1 MKLRLTLAHKIVM
14 LITVPVIVQIGFFVW
29 LTNIV
34 TDLEK
39 QREKESEAVD
49 GLVLVNEVLN
59 DVMSI
64 GAGMFMFQAAKD
76 PTFLM
81 EIESNYAR
89 LDTHTEE
96 LKRLAARTT
105 DNSSGVKGFASI
117 IQEVSTAL
125 EGAADF
131 KQEEVWDIESVHISG
146 TIKSLCRRIRVI
158 GERTIEQQAKVRA
171 LTRAKE
177 QKARAELES
186 MLRIMTITNLGL
198 ALAGGLIFA
207 MNVGMRFRQLMY
219 DTMSVSFGR
228 PLGLPMEGDDELAR
242 LDQVVHS
249 LATDL
254 ASTRQQERAMIDNTA
269 EIICSLDE
277 TFRFTEVN
285 PAITSRLGY
294 DPDAVRGSLFQSFV
308 HEQDRRVAYEALNR
322 CKTEGREVEFE
333 ARIQGKDERYRDMEL
348 VGNWSKQDQHVF
360 LILRDVSAR
369 KEAERLKQEVIAM
382 VSHDLRAPLSSLG
395 ITLDLILE
403 GVAGDLNERGQRLV
417 TVGRRSVAS
426 LIAIINDLLDIER
439 FESTGFKLDYEESEP
454 AQLVSDAV
462 NTVLPEAESRKI
474 RLVQECE
481 EVDLTVDKERLQRV
495 LQNLINNAIKFSPD
509 EQEIKITCR
518 TGKNGAGENGDGG
531 KLETGNGNGDGSS
544 NGGDNGTTHSVE
556 VGEAEFRV
564 ADHGPGIPAD
574 KREAVF
580 EKFRQVGTG
589 SEGERKGTGLGLAIC
604 KSIVEAHGGRIGID
618 ENEGGGSVFWFVV
631 PIKPHVD
638 ADLFG

>member
-1 MKLRLTLAHKIVM
+1 MKLRPTLTQTIVL
-14 LITVPVIVQIGFFVW
+14 LITFPMAVQIFFFVM

-34 TDLEK
+34 SDLEEA
-39 QREKESEAVD
+39 RAKESEAVD

-76 PTFLM
+76 PTFLI
-81 EIESNYAR
+81 EIESNYAK
-89 LDTHTEE
+89 LDSHTEE

-105 DNSSGVKGFASI
+105 DQSSGVKGFAAI
-117 IQEVSTAL
+117 IAEVSTTL
-125 EGAADF
+125 EQAADF
-131 KQEEVWDIESVHISG
+131 KQEEVWDIESTHISG
-146 TIKSLCRRIRVI
+146 TIKSLCKRIRVI

-177 QKARAELES
+177 QKSRAELES
-186 MLRIMTITNLGL
+186 LLRIMTITNLGL
-198 ALAGGLIFA
+198 AVGSGIIFS
-207 MNVGMRFRQLMY
+207 MSVGMRFRQLMY
-219 DTMSVSFGR
+219 NTMSVSFGK
-228 PLGLPMEGDDELAR
+228 PLGLPMSGDDELAR

-249 LATDL
+249 LASDL
-254 ASTRQQERAMIDNTA
+254 AATRKQERAMIDNTA

-277 TFRFTEVN
+277 TFRFNEVN
-285 PAITSRLGY
+285 PAVTSRLGY
-294 DPDAVRGSLFQSFV
+294 DQEAVRGSLFQSYV
-308 HEQDRRVAYEALNR
+308 HEEDRRAAYDALTR
-322 CKTEGREVEFE
+322 IKSESKEVEFE
-333 ARIQGKDERYRDMEL
+333 ARLAGSDGRYRDMEM
-348 VGNWSKQDQHVF
+348 VGNWSKADQHVF
-360 LILRDVSAR
+360 LIIRDVTAR

-403 GVAGDLNERGQRLV
+403 GVAGDLNERGHRLV
-417 TVGRRSVAS
+417 SVGRRSVAS

-439 FESTGFKLDYEESEP
+439 FESSGFKLDYEDSEP
-454 AQLVSDAV
+454 AQMVSDAV
-462 NTVLPEAESRKI
+462 STVLPEAESRKI

-481 EVDLTVDKERLQRV
+481 DLDLMVDKERLKRV

-518 TGKNGAGENGDGG
+518 SG
-531 KLETGNGNGDGSS
+531 GNGTGHD
-544 NGGDNGTTHSVE
+544 TTE
-556 VGEAEFRV
+556 LDAEFRV
-564 ADHGPGIPAD
+564 ADHGPGIPEDA
-574 KREAVF
+574 REAVF

-604 KSIVEAHGGRIGID
+604 KTIVEAHGGRIGID

-631 PIKPHVD
+631 PKKPNVGTE
-638 ADLFG
+638 LFL

>member
-1 MKLRLTLAHKIVM
+1 MKLRLSLTQTIVL
-14 LITVPVIVQIGFFVW
+14 LITVPVLMQIVFFFW
-29 LTNIV
+29 LTSIV
-34 TDLEK
+34 SELER

-96 LKRLAARTT
+96 LKRLAARTK
-105 DNSSGVKGFASI
+105 DQSSGVKGFAAI
-117 IQEVSTAL
+117 ISEVSTTL
-125 EGAADF
+125 EQAADF
-131 KQEEVWDIESVHISG
+131 RQEEVWDIDSVHISG

-171 LTRAKE
+171 VTRAKE
-177 QKARAELES
+177 QKSRAELET
-186 MLRIMTITNLGL
+186 MLRVMTVSNL
-198 ALAGGLIFA
+198 ALAVLLGIIFT

-219 DTMSVSFGR
+219 DTMTVSFGK
-228 PLGLPMEGDDELAR
+228 PLGEPMEGEDEIAR

-249 LATDL
+249 LAADL
-254 ASTRQQERAMIDNTA
+254 ASTRKQERAMIDNTA
-269 EIICSLDE
+269 EIICSLDDSY
-277 TFRFTEVN
+277 RFEEVN
-285 PAITSRLGY
+285 PAVTTRLGY
-294 DPDAVRGSLFQSFV
+294 DQDSVRGSLFQSYV
-308 HEQDRRVAYEALNR
+308 HEEDRKSAYDALSRIKNEA
-322 CKTEGREVEFE
+322 REIEFE
-333 ARIQGKDERYRDMEL
+333 ARIQGKDGRYRDMEL
-348 VGNWSKQDQHVF
+348 VGNWSNENQHLF
-360 LILRDVSAR
+360 LIMRDVTAR

-403 GVAGDLNERGQRLV
+403 GVAGDLNERGHRLV
-417 TVGRRSVAS
+417 SVGRRSVAS

-439 FESTGFKLDYEESEP
+439 FESSGFKLDYEDSEP
-454 AQLVSDAV
+454 AQMVSDAV
-462 NTVLPEAESRKI
+462 NIVLPEAESRKI
-474 RLVQECE
+474 RVVQDCE
-481 EVDLTVDKERLQRV
+481 DVDLVVDKERLKRV

-509 EQEIKITCR
+509 EQEIKVTCKS
-518 TGKNGAGENGDGG
+518 G
-531 KLETGNGNGDGSS
+531 GNGTGHD
-544 NGGDNGTTHSVE
+544 TTAE
-556 VGEAEFRV
+556 EAVFRV
-564 ADHGPGIPAD
+564 ADHGPGIPEDA
-574 KREAVF
+574 REAVF

-604 KSIVEAHGGRIGID
+604 KTIVEAHGGRIGID

-631 PIKPHVD
+631 PKKPYSD
-638 ADLFG
+638 SELFL